1 MKALIIGVGNIGMRH
16 IQGLSKLKDDQ
27 KHIYLFDLNKTYR
40 LRFENEL
47 SKLQDKLNYFFV
59 QNIQEVKNI
68 NFDLVIISTTANNR
82 GKILNS
88 ILNELKFEFIV
99 IEKPICNSLDD
110 LEILKKISNKKI
122 FVNFPHRYCDW
133 NLKIKKKI
141 KEYFFNQKL
150 EVFITGSNLNIACNI
165 SHFIDLVNM
174 WTGSLP
180 ISVHHSDLNKWV
192 KSKRDGFFELDG
204 CISITFQNDHKLT
217 IIQDQKYENQIIKI
231 QSEQKENCC
240 LINYLEGFAKFGKSE
255 KLLGNIK
262 YQSDSTDILYKKLNS
277 LNHEVTNLKLSVE
290 CYSMVLKRLIEFWN
304 QKKNTNENKIIIT

>member
-1 MKALIIGVGNIGMRH
+1 MKALIIGVGNIGIRH

-47 SKLQDKLNYFFV
+47 SKLQDKLNFFFV

-68 NFDLVIISTTANNR
+68 NFDLIIISTTANNR

-88 ILNELKFEFIV
+88 ILNELKSDFIV

-141 KEYFFNQKL
+141 KDYFFNQKL
-150 EVFITGSNLNIACNI
+150 EIFITGSNLNIACNI

-192 KSKRDGFFELDG
+192 KSKRDGFFELAG

-231 QSEQKENCC
+231 QSEQKENYC
-240 LINYLEGFAKFGKSE
+240 LINYLEGFAKFGKNE

-262 YQSDSTDILYKKLNS
+262 YQSESTDILYKKLNS

-304 QKKNTNENKIIIT
+304 HKRNTNETKIIIT

>member
-40 LRFENEL
+40 LRFEYEL

-141 KEYFFNQKL
+141 KDYFFNQKL

-204 CISITFQNDHKLT
+204 CISITFQNDHRLT

-304 QKKNTNENKIIIT
+304 QKKNTNETKIIIT